1 MGYHID
7 YPYATMD
14 NDKDGVIKN
23 VSTKNPINIQ
33 TLLFVTNIDESNGYS
48 LVPGT
53 QSLKSD
59 IKKQKIYMN
68 ESETKIVFKLKMV

>member
-7 YPYATMD
+7 YPYTTMD

-48 LVPGT
+48 
-53 QSLKSD
+53 
-59 IKKQKIYMN
+59 Y
-68 ESETKIVFKLKMV
+68 